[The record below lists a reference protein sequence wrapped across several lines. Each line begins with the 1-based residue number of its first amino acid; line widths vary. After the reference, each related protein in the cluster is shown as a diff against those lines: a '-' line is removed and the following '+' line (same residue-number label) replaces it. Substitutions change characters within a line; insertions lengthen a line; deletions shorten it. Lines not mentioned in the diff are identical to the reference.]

1 MDFGFIVIIMMLI
14 LLIFYYKK
22 REDFVINRPYAGWL
36 LKNVMRSD
44 LLR

>member
-22 REDFVINRPYAGWL
+22 REDFDINRPYAGWL
-36 LKNVMRSD
+36 LKSVMRSD